1 MAEEMR
7 LHLDEMTMANIEDGM
22 DPVEAR
28 FAAQRRFGGLAQI
41 EERCRDEHGFNWLLQ
56 VPHDVC
62 YAVRSLC
69 RARGYSLTVLA
80 TLTLGIGVSTAVYK
94 ITEWSLFRSAPYPHP
109 EQLFFI
115 GFKDKQNQSGY
126 YHAGLFFEALQQ
138 QTRVFSE
145 YAAVENSSF
154 NVVVDGS
161 PSPENILSISR
172 DGFHALGITPALGR
186 AFLPAEFTA
195 GSDNVVVLSDWFWQ
209 QHYNRAPDILGRTL
223 VVDRITYTI
232 VGVLGIGQPVP
243 PYFSGG
249 IYRPL
254 VFKFDP
260 SHVFEPHL
268 FIIGRLGPGI
278 SPEEAEVA
286 LSLIKLPAV
295 PAWAAPYFA
304 GQTTV
309 LTNIGEINRR
319 DIWWVMVAAAVV
331 LYGISCL
338 NAMNL
343 MFIRLLGRR
352 REMNIR
358 LAVGSSRW
366 QVVQLLIVE
375 SLVLS
380 AAAFAAV
387 TIGAQWCIPLVFH
400 FLDGGDMGLFWNYW
414 DWRTLSCIGS
424 LSLIACTA
432 IAIGAALRLAKAD
445 IGTGLKDG
453 GPTSGEGRR
462 AGRIRTSLVVI
473 QAAFAVVL
481 LVGTGLMLN
490 SFKRLRDVNL
500 GLDPVGKVKI
510 AITFPRGY
518 ELKPEA
524 QLDLFDRLQERLA
537 RLPGVRAASYS
548 QDFILS
554 GAMHSIT
561 GLRMKDGTYQDV
573 AGIISATDFQQAAG
587 LSMERGRWLSS
598 KRGIYETVINE
609 TLAKAR
615 FGDTDPIG
623 QFLQFNATGRQYEV
637 VGVVRNVHDT
647 IRSPQG
653 MCFYAAAWQYPQY
666 LNCVVLRLDRDPDK
680 AFAAGVRRAIYQV
693 DPRVAVPVIDSMDQV
708 ISNEVWSERYLYTVL
723 KGLAAIAVGL
733 TAVGIFS
740 VIAYTVDNRKTEF
753 GVRMALGATTPSA
766 LVGSVLRQGLS
777 AAAIGFVIGGAGA
790 LALTRYMQS
799 MLFETKSYDPW
810 VYSAVALLLALS
822 AAAACWLP
830 ARKAAR
836 IDVVG
841 LLKSG

>member
-7 LHLDEMTMANIEDGM
+7 QHLDEMTRANIEDGM

-28 FAAQRRFGGLAQI
+28 FAAKRRFGGLAQI
-41 EERCRDEHGFNWLLQ
+41 EERCRDEHGFSRLLQ
-56 VPHDVC
+56 VPHDVR
-62 YAVRSLC
+62 YAVRSLY

-80 TLTLGIGVSTAVYK
+80 TLTLGIGVSTLVYE
-94 ITEWSLFRSAPYPHP
+94 ITEWSLFRSSPYPKP
-109 EQLFFI
+109 EQLFLI
-115 GFKDKQNQSGY
+115 GFKDRQNQSGY

-138 QTRVFSE
+138 QTGVFSE
-145 YAAVENSSF
+145 YAAIENSWF

-161 PSPENILSISR
+161 PSSENVLSISK
-172 DGFHALGITPALGR
+172 DGFHTLGITPALGR
-186 AFLPAEFTA
+186 AFLPAEFTS
-195 GSDNVVVLSDWFWQ
+195 GSDRVAVLSDSFWQ
-209 QHYNRAPDILGRTL
+209 QHYNRAPDVLGRTL
-223 VVDRITYTI
+223 LVDQNAYTI
-232 VGVLGIGQPVP
+232 VGVLGIGQQVP
-243 PYFSGG
+243 TYFNGG

-254 VFKFDP
+254 VFKVDPAKVFD
-260 SHVFEPHL
+260 PHL

-278 SPEEAEVA
+278 PPDEAKAA
-286 LSLIKLPAV
+286 LSLIKLPEV
-295 PAWAAPYFA
+295 PARAVPYFA
-304 GQTTV
+304 DQTTV
-309 LTNIGEINRR
+309 LTNIREIDRR
-319 DIWWVMVAAAVV
+319 DVWWVMVAAAAF

-358 LAVGSSRW
+358 LAVGGSRW
-366 QVVQLLIVE
+366 KVVQLLVVE

-380 AAAFAAV
+380 MAAFAAV
-387 TIGAQWCIPLVFH
+387 AIGAQWCVPLVFH
-400 FLDGGDMGLFWNYW
+400 FLNGGDMGHFWNYW

-424 LSLIACTA
+424 LSLFACTA
-432 IAIGAALRLAKAD
+432 IAIGAGLRLAKAD
-445 IGTGLKDG
+445 IGMGLKDG
-453 GPTSGEGRR
+453 GPTSGESRR
-462 AGRIRTSLVVI
+462 AGRIRASLVVI
-473 QAAFAVVL
+473 QVAFAVVL
-481 LVGTGLMLN
+481 LVGTGLMLS
-490 SFKRLRDVNL
+490 SFKRLQDVNL

-510 AITFPRGY
+510 GITFPRGY

-524 QLDLFDRLQERLA
+524 QLELFDRLQGKLA
-537 RLPGVRAASYS
+537 LLPGVRAASYS

-554 GAMHSIT
+554 GTMHSIA
-561 GLRMKDGTYQDV
+561 RIQMKDGTFQDV
-573 AGIISATDFQQAAG
+573 AGVISATDFQQAAG
-587 LSMERGRWLSS
+587 LTMKRGRWLSS
-598 KRGIYETVINE
+598 KRGIYEVVINE
-609 TLAKAR
+609 TLSRVR

-623 QFLQFNATGRQYEV
+623 QFLQFNATGRHYEV

-653 MCFYAAAWQYPQY
+653 MCIYAAAWQYPQY

-680 AFAAGVRRAIYQV
+680 AFAAGVRRAIYEV
-693 DPRVAVPVIDSMDQV
+693 DPRVAVLEIDSMNQV
-708 ISNEVWSERYLYTVL
+708 ISNEVWAERYLYTVL

-753 GVRMALGATTPSA
+753 GVRMALGATPSR
-766 LVGSVLRQGLS
+766 LVGSVMRQGLS
-777 AAAIGFVIGGAGA
+777 AAAVGFAIGGAGA

-830 ARKAAR
+830 AQKAAR
-836 IDVVG
+836 IDVAG
-841 LLKSG
+841 LLKWE